1 MDTSDKNLTEGYAPP
16 HISASDLEAARLP
29 ADAERLATQIVA
41 AQVRA
46 LFADAHGEYA
56 PAERF
61 AMLRPSH
68 RRWLDAKLCHI
79 EAHRLV
85 AVNPLTGHCR
95 FLIDEAVEAL
105 WPRWDAAMPG
115 WCENANHRAY
125 LTLIE
130 ACLRRL
136 PEILTGA
143 LPATDVLFPDSSM
156 HLVEGIYK
164 HNLIADHFNRVL
176 GDNLRAEFAARAA
189 RGERGLRL
197 LEIGAGT
204 GGTTAGLLPMLRGFG
219 DLVEEYCYTDLSKAF
234 LLHAQ
239 EAYKPE
245 FPALRTA
252 IFDVGKPLSMQSIEG
267 NRYDAVIATN
277 VLHATSNMR
286 ETMRNAKALLKRG
299 GIVLIN
305 EISDWSW
312 HTHFTFGLLEGW
324 WLYEDERLRL
334 PGSPCLSPGQWE
346 KLLKLE
352 RFQEIRFPARDDHGL
367 GQQVVVARSDGVV
380 RQRLIPSGAVAKTV
394 VPAPV
399 APHPATA
406 TATTDDAALRDAC
419 AMLFRETVGGALRM
433 DAREIESHKP
443 LEHYGLDSILVV
455 QLTTHFRKL
464 FHSVRSTLFF
474 EVRSIDGL
482 VRHFL
487 ANDRAAVLSALAARG
502 VTPAAASP

>member
-1 MDTSDKNLTEGYAPP
+1 MNASDKTPTEGNAPR
-16 HISASDLEAARLP
+16 HISASGLEAARLP
-29 ADAERLATQIVA
+29 VDAERLATEIVA

-46 LFADAHGEYA
+46 LFADSHGEYA

-68 RRWLDAKLCHI
+68 RRWLDANLCHL

-95 FLIDEAVEAL
+95 FLIDKTVEAL

-143 LPATDVLFPDSSM
+143 LPATDVLFPESSM

-164 HNLIADHFNRVL
+164 HNLIADHFNLVL
-176 GDNLRAEFAARAA
+176 CESLRAECAAKAA

-219 DLVEEYCYTDLSKAF
+219 DLIEEYCYTDLSKAF

-252 IFDVGKPLSMQSIEG
+252 IFNVGKPLSLQSIDG

-277 VLHATSNMR
+277 VLHATSS
-286 ETMRNAKALLKRG
+286 NA
-299 GIVLIN
+299 
-305 EISDWSW
+305 
-312 HTHFTFGLLEGW
+312 
-324 WLYEDERLRL
+324 
-334 PGSPCLSPGQWE
+334 
-346 KLLKLE
+346 
-352 RFQEIRFPARDDHGL
+352 L
-367 GQQVVVARSDGVV
+367 G
-380 RQRLIPSGAVAKTV
+380 
-394 VPAPV
+394 
-399 APHPATA
+399 
-406 TATTDDAALRDAC
+406 
-419 AMLFRETVGGALRM
+419 
-433 DAREIESHKP
+433 
-443 LEHYGLDSILVV
+443 
-455 QLTTHFRKL
+455 
-464 FHSVRSTLFF
+464 
-474 EVRSIDGL
+474 
-482 VRHFL
+482 
-487 ANDRAAVLSALAARG
+487 
-502 VTPAAASP
+502 